1 MKKESF
7 DLKVTDENSKD
18 FAVIPHSQLEA
29 IGHLISAI
37 ETQVDVLK
45 KLSDNSGITPYSFE
59 RKTKTLADVRMTT
72 KEAE

>member
-1 MKKESF
+1 
-7 DLKVTDENSKD
+7 

-45 KLSDNSGITPYSFE
+45 NFAIMQGLALTPSNAK
-59 RKTKTLADVRMTT
+59 RKP
-72 KEAE
+72 